1 MVPKI
6 KASIDVGKQRYPS
19 RWGLSTGLNHGG
31 KSLANWF
38 EVIHSDIVKVWGIYD
53 PKKVLLTSTTKE
65 MSKLQQDLLE
75 GGPNVLRGMMG
86 YIVDLTIVMQRLYF
100 LMQARTQA
108 SGSLS
113 PLNERLIKLALD
125 AYKQDF
131 EHSLQKV
138 HEEIRSF
145 ATRKNALSKSGR
157 VIEEVERLI
166 NVHQFKLSDR
176 FMVDAKL

>member
-1 MVPKI
+1 
-6 KASIDVGKQRYPS
+6 
-19 RWGLSTGLNHGG
+19 
-31 KSLANWF
+31 
-38 EVIHSDIVKVWGIYD
+38 
-53 PKKVLLTSTTKE
+53 
-65 MSKLQQDLLE
+65 
-75 GGPNVLRGMMG
+75 MMG